1 MSDESKEVSTFV
13 QVDTNDALAGI
24 GRSRR
29 PWRRW
34 PEALKRQI
42 VAETREPG
50 ASVSVVARRHD
61 VNANQVFKWR
71 HDYAGEAVGDA
82 SLVPVTV
89 VPAAP
94 PDGGGLIEVE
104 FSGGVRLRISGAVN
118 GAVLRQLLEH
128 LA

>member
-1 MSDESKEVSTFV
+1 
-13 QVDTNDALAGI
+13 
-24 GRSRR
+24 
-29 PWRRW
+29 
-34 PEALKRQI
+34 
-42 VAETREPG
+42 
-50 ASVSVVARRHD
+50 VARRHD